1 MNKEN
6 AHLFLPFVHAL
17 ANGKTL
23 QWKDEE
29 QGPECWND
37 LNEIEFLMHD
47 DPSCFRIK
55 PEPRSYKIYAHKY
68 SNQFSNQHYNNPDWE
83 LITVQEVLK

>member
-6 AHLFLPFVHAL
+6 AHLFLPFVQAL

-29 QGPECWND
+29 QEPECWND

-55 PEPRSYKIYAHKY
+55 PEPRTFEIYAHKY
-68 SNQFSNQHYNNPDWE
+68 SKQFSNQNYNNPDWE
-83 LITVQEVLK
+83 LITVQEVLE